1 MKPPDVALR
10 GLVLQ
15 WIDRAA
21 KDLDAAEHLGQ
32 QPDRFQYIVA
42 FHCQQAVEKYPK
54 AVLVWRQIEFPKTH
68 DIRKLLEAL
77 AVPEPQLAQAL
88 GDADLL
94 TPFGVEGRYP
104 GDAPELL
111 PGGERDALAF
121 ARRVQNAVMSRLAPY
136 LNGD

>member
-21 KDLDAAEHLGQ
+21 RDLDAAEQLGR

-42 FHCQQAVEKYPK
+42 FHCQQSVEKYLK
-54 AVLVWRQIEFPKTH
+54 AVLVWRQVEFSKTH
-68 DIRKLLEAL
+68 DIRKLLNAL
-77 AVPEPQLAQAL
+77 ATPEPQLAEAL
-88 GDADLL
+88 GDADAL

-111 PGGERDALAF
+111 PGGERDVLAI
-121 ARRVQNAVMSRLAPY
+121 ARRVQDGVMSRLAQY
-136 LNGD
+136 LAGG